1 MTIPDVSSVAAIS
14 DWYVDALAAASPNM
28 ATGLGIPGRET
39 ELTDYSPDGHEERS
53 AIRRQADAA
62 LRLLNVET
70 ERDRV
75 ARDVMLERFEY
86 ESELEAQQEH
96 LRSLNIL
103 ASPLQN
109 TRQVFDLMPRE
120 TEEDQANI
128 VARMGAVPEAL
139 ERYRASLASGMEQGI
154 VVAQRQVRGAVEQ
167 CRVWSG
173 EPPCL
178 RQGPGS
184 GEAGLDPSSRQLCDE
199 LGIDGG
205 SRA

>member
-1 MTIPDVSSVAAIS
+1 MLWRP
-14 DWYVDALAAASPNM
+14 ASPNM
-28 ATGLGIPGRET
+28 ATGLGIAGRET
-39 ELTDYSPDGHEERS
+39 ELTDYSPEGHEERS

-128 VARMGAVPEAL
+128 VTRMGAVPEAL
-139 ERYRASLASGMEQGI
+139 ERYRASLTTGMEQGI
-154 VVAQRQVRGAVEQ
+154 VVAQRQVRGHGGAVPGVVG
-167 CRVWSG
+167 RR
-173 EPPCL
+173 EPPFEPSAASL
-178 RQGPGS
+178 QR
-184 GEAGLDPSSRQLCDE
+184 GEAGILDPSSRQFV
-199 LGIDGG
+199 
-205 SRA
+205 R

>member
-1 MTIPDVSSVAAIS
+1 MTTELDSVSAIS
-14 DWYVDALAAASPNM
+14 DWYVEALAAASPNM
-28 ATGLGIPGRET
+28 ATSLGIPGRET

-53 AIRRQADAA
+53 AVRRQAEAA

-75 ARDVMLERFEY
+75 ARDVMLERFAY
-86 ESELEAQQEH
+86 EAELESQQEH

-128 VARMGAVPEAL
+128 VERMGAVPEAL
-139 ERYRASLASGMEQGI
+139 ERYRASLAAGMEQGI

-167 CRVWSG
+167 CRVWAGKPPSVPTGHLPPQSG
-173 EPPCL
+173 
-178 RQGPGS
+178 G
-184 GEAGLDPSSRQLCDE
+184 
-199 LGIDGG
+199 
-205 SRA
+205 